1 MTDVHVMIAFT
12 NNKMLG
18 LYEGIIYVRQF
29 LQKYKV
35 KKRWKSAP
43 AKIAEGNKELVFN
56 TGQNTSAS
64 AT

>member
-1 MTDVHVMIAFT
+1 M
-12 NNKMLG
+12 G
-18 LYEGIIYVRQF
+18 LYKLRNYVTQF

-35 KKRWKSAP
+35 KKRWKSAT